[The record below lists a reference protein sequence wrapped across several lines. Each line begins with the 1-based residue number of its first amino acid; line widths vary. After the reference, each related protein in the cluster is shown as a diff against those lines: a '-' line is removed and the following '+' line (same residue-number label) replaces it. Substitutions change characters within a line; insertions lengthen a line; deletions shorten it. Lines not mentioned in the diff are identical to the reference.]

1 MNKKIA
7 IIADNSRDYV
17 ISLLEIWRDGD
28 CAVLI
33 DWRFPWENIAVI
45 LNQIQIDF
53 CIVDER
59 FKAEISFENFP
70 YRIIPR
76 SMEIEK
82 ISPQEGYNY
91 CARYSNESALI
102 LFSSGTTGKSKGVVL
117 SYASIDYN
125 SDSVIDYINPEDDD
139 SIYIMKTLSHSST
152 VVAELLVA
160 VRAGITI
167 WLAPTIFP
175 VRIAIREIKENNVTI
190 ICLNPT
196 LLSLMVEYINR
207 NHIEIDTLKNIYIS
221 GSILQS
227 SLWHSAH
234 IAFSN
239 ANIYNVYG
247 LTECGPRVAAL
258 GTTERN
264 SVISVG
270 RAIAG
275 VCVQVRNSKGKELG
289 AEEIGEIWVK
299 TKSLFKCY
307 LNKKL
312 EIDKKGYFFTKDI
325 GYLNEKQE
333 LFVVARKDNMIVSSS
348 HNVFP
353 EDLEARI
360 SNLEDVKENV
370 VIGVDDEKYCNRIIC
385 LYTSKTGE
393 RIEDMRKKCLEC
405 MAVYEVPSE
414 FVFVKEL
421 PKNINGKIIRDEIRN
436 TYMKMRENNHGTRRK
451 K

>member
-7 IIADNSRDYV
+7 IIADNSREYV
-17 ISLLEIWRDGD
+17 ISLLEIWRNGD

-33 DWRFPWENIAVI
+33 DWRFPWEKIAE
-45 LNQIQIDF
+45 LFSQIDIDF

-59 FKAEISFENFP
+59 FKKEVSLEGFP
-70 YRIIPR
+70 YKIIQR
-76 SMEIEK
+76 SMGIEK
-82 ISPQEGYNY
+82 ISPQEGHNY

-102 LFSSGTTGKSKGVVL
+102 LFSSGTTGTSKGIVL

-125 SDSVIDYINPEDDD
+125 SDSVIDYINPQDND

-160 VRAGITI
+160 IRAGITI
-167 WLAPTIFP
+167 WLAPTVLP
-175 VRIAIREIKENNVTI
+175 VRIAIKEIKKNNVTI

-196 LLSLMVEYINR
+196 LLFLMVEYINKS
-207 NHIEIDTLKNIYIS
+207 HIEIDKLKNIYIS

-227 SLWHSAH
+227 SLWHRAQ

-258 GTTERN
+258 GTNERN
-264 SVISVG
+264 GIISVG
-270 RAIAG
+270 SAITG
-275 VCVQVRNSKGKELG
+275 VSVQVRNSGGKELG
-289 AEEIGEIWVK
+289 VKEIGEIWIK
-299 TKSLFKCY
+299 TRSLSKCY
-307 LNKKL
+307 LNKEL
-312 EIDKKGYFFTKDI
+312 EIDKNGYFFTKDI

-333 LFVVARKDNMIVSSS
+333 LFVIARKDNMIISSS

-360 SNLEDVKENV
+360 SSLEDVKENV
-370 VIGVDDEKYCNRIIC
+370 VIGVDDEKYGNRIIC

-393 RIEDMRKKCLEC
+393 KISDMRKKCLKF
-405 MAVYEVPSE
+405 MAIYEVPSE

-421 PKNINGKIIRDEIRN
+421 PKNTNGKILRNEIRN
-436 TYMKMRENNHGTRRK
+436 VYKKMR
-451 K
+451 